1 MPILSKSR
9 LASYCSILI
18 STINHRKNKNTAT
31 AKLEKSNDCLGFT
44 AQLAFKVR
52 VKRVFVFA
60 SVAVRRP
67 LAPDLVVAARALL
80 RQL

>member
-9 LASYCSILI
+9 VASYCSILI

-31 AKLEKSNDCLGFT
+31 AKLEKSTDCLCFT
-44 AQLAFKVR
+44 TQLAFKVR
-52 VKRVFVFA
+52 VKSVFVCA
-60 SVAVRRP
+60 SVCRAKA